1 MDEKEILHLYLN
13 RDEQAVAETQ
23 RAYGGYCFA
32 VAMNILGCIQDA
44 EETVS
49 DTMLQL
55 WNSIPPQNPD
65 NLKLFCARITRN
77 FALSKWRRYSAKKR
91 GGGQILVALEE
102 LGDCVSGHA
111 DPSVTMDKKELGCCI
126 SNFLSQ
132 QSERDRFVF
141 LRRYFY
147 MDSTTEIGKKCCLR
161 EANVLQILSRTRK
174 RLKAHLIK
182 EGYDL

>member
-1 MDEKEILHLYLN
+1 MDEQDILQLYLN
-13 RDEQAVAETQ
+13 RNELAVVETQ
-23 RAYGGYCFA
+23 KVYGGYCFTI
-32 VAMNILGCIQDA
+32 AMNILGCVQDA

-55 WNSIPPQNPD
+55 WNSIPPHKPK
-65 NLKLFCARITRN
+65 NLKLFSARIARN
-77 FALSKWRRYSAKKR
+77 LALSKWRSYSAKKR
-91 GGGQILVALEE
+91 GGGQTLVALEE
-102 LGDCVSGHA
+102 LGDCVSGHT
-111 DPSVTMDKKELGCCI
+111 DPAETIYKMELSRCI
-126 SNFLSQ
+126 DQFLSQ

-147 MDSTTEIGKKCCLR
+147 MDSTAEIGEKCNLK
-161 EANVLQILSRTRK
+161 ESNILQILSRTRK